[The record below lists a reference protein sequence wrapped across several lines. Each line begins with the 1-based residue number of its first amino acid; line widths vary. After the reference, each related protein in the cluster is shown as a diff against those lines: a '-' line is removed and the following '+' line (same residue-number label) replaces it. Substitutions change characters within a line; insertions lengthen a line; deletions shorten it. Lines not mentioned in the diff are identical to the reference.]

1 VKSRP
6 RATPSDHGP
15 RSSFGRETQ
24 STPDVAAPSRSFGR
38 TPRLPRAAVFLGT
51 GLACAVGLVGSLTRW
66 QDAGAA
72 YLLAGSVLYLV
83 GSIVVT
89 MLFNVPR
96 NNALAALAPASAEGA
111 QLWAS
116 YLAEWT
122 AWNHVRT
129 IASFAAA
136 AVLTVALRLRA

>member
-1 VKSRP
+1 
-6 RATPSDHGP
+6 
-15 RSSFGRETQ
+15 
-24 STPDVAAPSRSFGR
+24 
-38 TPRLPRAAVFLGT
+38 VFLGT

-89 MLFNVPR
+89 MAFNVPR

-136 AVLTVALRLRA
+136 ALLTVALRLRA